1 MGALFLSGSVLIFE
15 GTLRRTRG
23 AAYISRLAA
32 QTLVAMQKTIDI
44 RGARTHNLCNLD
56 LSLPR
61 DRLIVFTGLSG
72 SGKSSLAFDTI
83 YAEGQRRYVESLSAY
98 ARQFLSM
105 MEKPDVDHID
115 GLSPAISIEQKSTS
129 HNPRSTVGTVTEI
142 HDYLRLLYARAGI
155 PRCPDHGT
163 DLEAQTVSQMVDQIL
178 ALPEGTRL
186 MLLAPVVADRKGE
199 HVQLMKDLMAQGFVR
214 ARINGEVYE
223 LDQPPTLDL
232 RRKHR
237 IDAIVDRFKVRDDM
251 RLRLAES
258 FETALRL
265 ADGVA
270 RIAFMD
276 DAQAEELVF
285 SDRFACN
292 ICGYSLT
299 ELEPR
304 LFSFN
309 NPSGACPGCD
319 GLGVRQFFDPER
331 VVTNE
336 HLSLA
341 GGAIRGWDRKTTYYY
356 QMIQSLAE
364 HYGFDIETPFNELPK
379 NLRDIVLYGSGKE
392 KIQFHYENSRGMQVK
407 KLHRFEGVI
416 PNLERRYHETESGAV
431 REELAKFLASQP
443 CPDCGGTRLNRAARN
458 VFVLDR
464 SLPEIS
470 GLSVGHARAFFES
483 LRLEGWRAKIAEK
496 IVKEIGA
503 RLGFLSDVGLDYLS
517 LDRSAETLS
526 GGEAQRIRL
535 ASQIGSGLV
544 GVMYILDEPSI
555 GLHQRDNQRLLGT
568 LTHLRD
574 IGNTVIVVEHDEEAI
589 LAADHVVDL
598 GPGAGVHG
606 GRVVVAGTPDEIKK
620 SSESLTGQ
628 YLSGKR
634 SIPMPD
640 DRVPVDSERQLT
652 IVGASGNNLKA
663 IDASI
668 PIGLMTCV
676 TGVSGSGK
684 STLINDTL
692 YKAVAD
698 ALNRTSR
705 NPAPHREIR
714 GLELVDR
721 VIDISQSPIGRTPR
735 SNPATYSGLF
745 TPIRE
750 LFAGTQEARSRGYA
764 PGRFSF
770 NVKGGRC
777 EACQGDGVLKVEMH
791 FLPDIYVP
799 CDVCRGKRYNR
810 ETLEIRYKGKNIY
823 EVLDMT
829 VEDAAVFFQNVPVV
843 AKKLQTLID
852 VGLSYV
858 RLGQNATTLSG
869 GEAQRVKLAKEL
881 SKRDTGNT
889 LYILDE
895 PTTGLHFHDIEQL
908 LHVLH
913 RLRDR
918 GNTIVVIEHNLD
930 VIKTADWIIDLG
942 PEGGDGGGE
951 IIATGTPERVA
962 ADKRSFTGQYL
973 KPLVD
978 GRGEARRRTRV
989 GS

>member
-1 MGALFLSGSVLIFE
+1 
-15 GTLRRTRG
+15 
-23 AAYISRLAA
+23 
-32 QTLVAMQKTIDI
+32 MQKTIDI

-214 ARINGEVYE
+214 ARINGEVHE
-223 LDQPPTLDL
+223 LDQPPVLDL

-237 IDAIVDRFKVRDDM
+237 IDAIVDRFRVRDDM

-270 RIAFMD
+270 RVAFMD
-276 DAQAEELVF
+276 DTQAEELVF

-331 VVTNE
+331 VVKNE

-379 NLRDIVLYGSGKE
+379 KLRDIVLYGSGKE

-458 VFVLDR
+458 VFVLDK

-470 GLSVGHARAFFES
+470 GLSVGHAREFFDS
-483 LRLEGWRAKIAEK
+483 LKLEGWRAKIAEK

-517 LDRSAETLS
+517 LDRSADTLS

-589 LAADHVVDL
+589 LTADHVVDL

-634 SIPMPD
+634 SIPMPE
-640 DRVPVDSERQLT
+640 DRAPVDPERQLT
-652 IVGASGNNLKA
+652 IVGASGNNLKD

-684 STLINDTL
+684 STLVNDTL

-698 ALNRTSR
+698 ALNRTNR
-705 NPAPHREIR
+705 NPAPHREIL

-721 VIDISQSPIGRTPR
+721 VIDISQAPIGRTPR

-750 LFAGTQEARSRGYA
+750 LFAGTQESRSRGYA

-791 FLPDIYVP
+791 FLPDIYVS

-829 VEDAAVFFQNVPVV
+829 VEDAAVFFQNVPVI

-852 VGLSYV
+852 VGLSYI

-908 LHVLH
+908 LRVLH

-918 GNTIVVIEHNLD
+918 GNTVVVIEHNLD

-951 IIATGTPERVA
+951 IIATGTPERIAVS
-962 ADKRSFTGQYL
+962 KRSFTGQYL
-973 KPLVD
+973 KPFVD
-978 GRGEARRRTRV
+978 GRRETSGRTRV
-989 GS
+989 GT

>member
-1 MGALFLSGSVLIFE
+1 
-15 GTLRRTRG
+15 
-23 AAYISRLAA
+23 
-32 QTLVAMQKTIDI
+32 MQKTIDI

-214 ARINGEVYE
+214 ARINGEVFE
-223 LDQPPTLDL
+223 LDQPPALDL

-237 IDAIVDRFKVRDDM
+237 IDAIVDRFKVRSDM

-270 RIAFMD
+270 RIAWMD
-276 DAQAEELVF
+276 DTPVEELVF

-309 NPSGACPGCD
+309 NPSGACPSCD

-331 VVTNE
+331 VITNE

-356 QMIQSLAE
+356 QMVQSLAE

-379 NLRDIVLYGSGKE
+379 KLRDVILYGSGKE
-392 KIQFHYENSRGMQVK
+392 KIQFHYENSRGLEVK

-470 GLSVGHARAFFES
+470 GLSVGHAREFFES
-483 LRLEGWRAKIAEK
+483 LKLEGWRAKIAEK

-555 GLHQRDNQRLLGT
+555 GLHQRDNERLLGT

-606 GRVVVAGTPDEIKK
+606 GRVVVAGSPDEIKK

-640 DRVPVDSERQLT
+640 ERVPVDKKRQLT
-652 IVGASGNNLKA
+652 IVGAGGNNLKD

-684 STLINDTL
+684 STLVNDTL

-698 ALNRTSR
+698 ALNRTNR

-750 LFAGTQEARSRGYA
+750 LFAGTHEARSRGYA

-791 FLPDIYVP
+791 FLPDIYVS

-852 VGLSYV
+852 VGLSYI

-908 LHVLH
+908 LRVLH

-918 GNTIVVIEHNLD
+918 GNTVVVIEHNLD

-951 IIATGTPERVA
+951 IIAIGTPERVA
-962 ADKRSFTGQYL
+962 ANKRSFTGQYL

-978 GRGEARRRTRV
+978 GRGEARGRTRV
-989 GS
+989 GA

>member
-1 MGALFLSGSVLIFE
+1 MKS
-15 GTLRRTRG
+15 
-23 AAYISRLAA
+23 
-32 QTLVAMQKTIDI
+32 IDI
-44 RGARTHNLCNLD
+44 RGARTHNLKNID
-56 LSLPR
+56 ISLPR
-61 DRLIVFTGLSG
+61 DQLIVFTGLSG

-142 HDYLRLLYARAGI
+142 YDYLRLLYARAGT
-155 PRCPDHGT
+155 PRCPDHGVT
-163 DLEAQTVSQMVDQIL
+163 LEAQTVSQMVDQVL
-178 ALPEGTRL
+178 ELPADARL
-186 MLLAPVVADRKGE
+186 MLLAPVIVERKGE
-199 HVQLMKDLMAQGFVR
+199 HVQLMQDLMAQGFIR

-223 LDQPPTLDL
+223 LDDPPTLDL
-232 RRKHR
+232 RKKHN
-237 IDAIVDRFKVRDDM
+237 IEAIIDRFKVKAD
-251 RLRLAES
+251 LKQRLAES

-276 DAQAEELVF
+276 DADNEELVF

-309 NPSGACPGCD
+309 NPTGACSGCD
-319 GLGVRQFFDPER
+319 GLGVKQFFDPDR
-331 VVTNE
+331 VIVNSD
-336 HLSLA
+336 LSLA
-341 GGAIRGWDRKTTYYY
+341 GGAIRGWDRKTTYYF
-356 QMIQSLAE
+356 QMIKSLAR
-364 HYGFDIETPFNELPK
+364 HFKFDIETPYDELPE
-379 NLRDIVLYGSGKE
+379 NLRQIVLYGSGKE
-392 KIQFHYENSRGMQVK
+392 KIEFNYANTRGMEIKQK
-407 KLHRFEGVI
+407 HRFEGVI
-416 PNLERRYHETESGAV
+416 PNLDRRYKETESNAV
-431 REELAKFLASQP
+431 REELTRYLNSQP
-443 CPDCGGTRLNRAARN
+443 CPDCNGTRLNRSARN
-458 VFVLDR
+458 VFIADR

-470 GLSVGHARAFFES
+470 DMSVGDAREFFATMT
-483 LRLEGWRAKIAEK
+483 LEGWRATIAEK
-496 IVKEIGA
+496 VVKEIGD

-517 LDRSAETLS
+517 LNRSAETLS

-568 LTHLRD
+568 LIHLRD

-606 GRVVVAGTPDEIKK
+606 GQVVAQGTPEEIINNAQ
-620 SSESLTGQ
+620 SLTGQ
-628 YLSGKR
+628 YLSGRRGIKVPGKR
-634 SIPMPD
+634 IKAD
-640 DRVPVDSERQLT
+640 KKRQLK
-652 IVGASGNNLKA
+652 VNGASGNNLKSV
-663 IDASI
+663 DVSI
-668 PIGLMTCV
+668 PLGIMTCV

-684 STLINDTL
+684 STLVNDTL
-692 YKAVAD
+692 YKAVAEE
-698 ALNRTSR
+698 LNRTSK
-705 NPAPHREIR
+705 NPAPYESIT
-714 GLELVDR
+714 GLDQVDR

-750 LFAGTQEARSRGYA
+750 LFAGTQEARSRGYM

-777 EACQGDGVLKVEMH
+777 EACQGDGVIKVEMH
-791 FLPDIYVP
+791 FLPDVYVP
-799 CDVCRGKRYNR
+799 CDVCKGKRYNR
-810 ETLEIRYKGKNIY
+810 ETLEIRYKGKNIN
-823 EVLDMT
+823 EVLNMT
-829 VEDAAVFFQNVPVV
+829 VEDAAVFFKNVPVI
-843 AKKLQTLID
+843 AKKLTTLMD
-852 VGLSYV
+852 VGLTYV

-895 PTTGLHFHDIEQL
+895 PTTGLHFHDIEHL
-908 LHVLH
+908 LVVLH
-913 RLRDR
+913 RLRDK
-918 GNTIVVIEHNLD
+918 GNTVVVIEHNLD
-930 VIKTADWIIDLG
+930 VIKTADWVIDLG

-951 IIATGTPERVA
+951 IIATGTPEDVA
-962 ADKRSFTGQYL
+962 ANKASVTGEYLAPLLNGASQKKR
-973 KPLVD
+973 
-978 GRGEARRRTRV
+978 A
-989 GS
+989 

>member
-1 MGALFLSGSVLIFE
+1 M
-15 GTLRRTRG
+15 
-23 AAYISRLAA
+23 
-32 QTLVAMQKTIDI
+32 KTIDI

-61 DRLIVFTGLSG
+61 DQLIVFTGLSG

-163 DLEAQTVSQMVDQIL
+163 DLEAQTVSQMVDQVL
-178 ALPEGTRL
+178 AMPEGTRL

-199 HVQLMKDLMAQGFVR
+199 HMKLMQDLMAQGFIR

-223 LDQPPTLDL
+223 LDQPPSLDL
-232 RRKHR
+232 RKKHH
-237 IDAIVDRFKVRDDM
+237 IDAIVDRFKVKDDI

-270 RIAFMD
+270 RIAWMD
-276 DAQAEELVF
+276 EPDREELIF

-292 ICGYSLT
+292 VCGYSLT

-309 NPSGACPGCD
+309 NPTGACPACD
-319 GLGVRQFFDPER
+319 GLGVKQYFDPAR
-331 VVTNE
+331 VVVNAD
-336 HLSLA
+336 LSLA

-356 QMIQSLAE
+356 QMIQSLAA
-364 HYGFDIETPFNELPK
+364 HYDFDLETPFNELPQQ
-379 NLRDIVLYGSGKE
+379 LRDVVLYGSDVE
-392 KIQFHYENSRGMQVK
+392 KIEFFYENSRGMQVK
-407 KLHRFEGVI
+407 KRHRFEGVI
-416 PNLERRYHETESGAV
+416 PNLERRYRETESGAV
-431 REELAKFLASQP
+431 REELARFLNSQA
-443 CPDCGGTRLNRAARN
+443 CPDCNGTRLNRAARH
-458 VFVLDR
+458 VFIKDLA
-464 SLPEIS
+464 LPEIS
-470 GLSVGHARAFFES
+470 SMSVGNAVAFFRNLE
-483 LRLEGWRAKIAEK
+483 LEGWRATIAEK
-496 IVKEIGA
+496 IVKEIGD

-606 GRVVVAGTPDEIKK
+606 GRVVVAGTPEEIKR
-620 SSESLTGQ
+620 SPESLTGQ

-634 SIPMPD
+634 QISMPD
-640 DRVPVDSERQLT
+640 ERVAANPDRQITV
-652 IVGASGNNLKA
+652 VGASGNNLKE

-668 PIGLMTCV
+668 PAGLMTCV

-684 STLINDTL
+684 STLVNDTL
-692 YKAVAD
+692 YKAIAD
-698 ALNRTSR
+698 ELNRSNR

-750 LFAGTQEARSRGYA
+750 LFAGTQEARSRGYM

-777 EACQGDGVLKVEMH
+777 EACQGDGVIKVEMH
-791 FLPDIYVP
+791 FLPDVYVS

-810 ETLEIRYKGKNIY
+810 ETLEIRYKGKNIRD
-823 EVLDMT
+823 VLEMT
-829 VEDAAVFFQNVPVV
+829 VENALGFFQNVPVV
-843 AKKLQTLID
+843 AKKLQTLVD
-852 VGLSYV
+852 VGLSYIH
-858 RLGQNATTLSG
+858 LGQNATTLSG

-918 GNTIVVIEHNLD
+918 GNTVVVIEHNLD
-930 VIKTADWIIDLG
+930 VIKTADWVVDLG

-951 IIATGTPERVA
+951 IIATGTPEDVA
-962 ADKRSFTGQYL
+962 ANPRSFTGQYL
-973 KPLVD
+973 KPLID
-978 GRGEARRRTRV
+978 HAGRSGFKREPIRA
-989 GS
+989 